1 MSTQVAAGSRVL
13 VTGAASGLGNA
24 IATRFAAAGA
34 RVLIT
39 DITTPDTLPAGEVA
53 FQQHDVRSAE
63 DWQRVLAWCVNTW
76 GGLDML
82 VNNAGVAAAGRI
94 ERLRLSDWDW
104 ILDINLKGTV
114 LGCQTFVP
122 LLREQGRGHIVNI
135 ASMAGLLN
143 PPGMVSYNVSK
154 AAVVAL
160 SETLK
165 IELAPLGITTT
176 VVCPGFVP
184 TNLGANLRSPDEV
197 LGKAAN
203 RLISH
208 GKVGADEVATQVVA
222 AVAAG
227 KFLVLTHPEARKV
240 MRIKRFLPK
249 LVDNGQAKMWR
260 KTLGKLQAQDRTA
273 EAG

>member
-1 MSTQVAAGSRVL
+1 MTTTTRVL
-13 VTGAASGLGNA
+13 VTGGASGLGNA
-24 IATRFAAAGA
+24 IATRFAASGA

-39 DITTPDTLPAGEVA
+39 DIKPPDTLPAGDVA

-63 DWQRVLAWCVNTW
+63 DWQRVLAWCETTW
-76 GGLDML
+76 GGLDVL

-94 ERLRLSDWDW
+94 ERLQLADWDW
-104 ILDINLKGTV
+104 ILDINLKGAV

-122 LLREQGRGHIVNI
+122 LLKKQGRGHIVNI
-135 ASMAGLLN
+135 ASMAGLVN

-165 IELAPLGITTT
+165 IELAPYGITTT
-176 VVCPGFVP
+176 VVCPSFVP
-184 TNLGANLRSPDEV
+184 TNLGASLRSPDEV
-197 LGKAAN
+197 LTRAAHH
-203 RLISH
+203 LISH
-208 GKVGADEVATQVVA
+208 GKIGADDVAAQVVA

-249 LVDNGQAKMWR
+249 LVDSGQAKIWR
-260 KTLGKLQAQDRTA
+260 RTLVKLQAQDAAA